1 MVAGLRQAVSS
12 ATYARGTSY
21 ALRGNVD
28 QATWKDELGELR
40 GRVRGS
46 GGQRYTTIARVQSDD
61 HTAGAAS
68 WRFVSGRCS
77 CPVGV
82 NCKHVVALVLA
93 VTGGSPDHADPPEPA
108 ARGSAAHEEA
118 LHALEHVAAAAR
130 RAGPVAVGTTA
141 LRGAPRSGR
150 RGAAKAGAIPSAG
163 ALALEGRTPSA
174 RPRALEGA
182 ADGRPATPGWARSLG
197 DLLGPDVDGGFGDHA
212 QPRAR
217 GGATPLAI
225 ELSLEVDGPLGGTD
239 PRVTARLVRPGRT
252 GWVGAVGWDQLTAW
266 HHVVEFVPEQ
276 VRLLRELFA
285 LYRAGQQ
292 GHGYGYQTGES
303 RRIDLTAFGSRH
315 LWPMLAEAEQLG
327 VGLVHGRK
335 RLGEIARPRTADL
348 VLDIA
353 RREQGDDDRAA
364 LTIVPVLRFDGVL
377 APDLMPVTFV
387 GADGHGVV
395 YVERAQID
403 GRVHHRDWR
412 IRLASLTEPAAPAL
426 RRLAADGR
434 SVAVPAEA
442 EERFRQEFLPR
453 LRRLAPVVSSDES
466 FDVPEPVAPAL
477 VLRASYGDAHELDL
491 AWEWAYEIGGESRR
505 VPLRPDGGGDS
516 AAWRDPLAERQV
528 LAALDLPPA
537 VADLLHAARDGAAH
551 PTPAA
556 YPAPTQPGDQPT
568 LPTPAPSRFE
578 GAETMRVTT
587 EVLPLLVDQTGL
599 RVEVAGAAADYREVG
614 DSLRITVTTDQV
626 DGETDWFDLG
636 VTVTVDGREVPFRD
650 LFLALGRG
658 EEYLLLPD
666 GAYFSLGAPELAAL
680 RRLIEEARALTE
692 QPGNGLRISRF
703 QAGLWTEFAAL
714 GVVERQAE
722 AWRRQVGGLLQLTT
736 PNPDLRPPAT
746 LAATLRPYQLDGF
759 RWLAFLWENQ
769 LGGILA
775 DDMGLGKTLQ
785 ALALICHA
793 KQSATANGSAGAE
806 KTTGAEKSTGADED
820 AEADRAAEADGNAA
834 AAGSGFAPFLVV
846 APTSVVSN
854 WAAEAHRFAP
864 GLRTAAIA
872 DTERRRGIALREIAA
887 GVDVVITSY
896 TLFRLEFDDY
906 AALAWSALVL
916 DEAQMVKNH
925 LSKAYRCARLLPAP
939 FKLAITGT
947 PMENNLMELWSL
959 LSITAPGLFPNP
971 TRFREYYA
979 LPIERRH
986 DRELLTRLRARIRP
1000 LLLRRTKEQAAPELP
1015 PKQEQV
1021 LEIELH
1027 PRHRKLYQTQ
1037 LQRERQK
1044 VLGLVD
1050 DLNRNRLTILR
1061 SLTLLRQLSLHA
1073 GLVDDGQAQL
1083 PSAKIDTL
1091 LEQLTHVVAGGHRA
1105 LVFSQFTGFLGKVRA
1120 ELDDAGVEYC
1130 YLDGRTRDRADVV
1143 ERFRSGK
1150 ASVFLIS
1157 LKAGG
1162 FGLNLTEADY
1172 CFLLDPWWNPAT
1184 EAQAVDRTHRIGQTR
1199 NVLVYRLVARDTI
1212 EEKVMALKARKARLF
1227 SGVIDDGDAFGSSLT
1242 AEDVRH
1248 LFA

>member
-1 MVAGLRQAVSS
+1 MTGLRQAVSS

-28 QATWKDELGELR
+28 QAAWKGELGELR
-40 GRVRGS
+40 GLVRGS
-46 GGQRYTTIARVQSDD
+46 GGQRYTTIARVQPDD
-61 HTAGAAS
+61 HTAGAGAGPAS

-93 VTGGSPDHADPPEPA
+93 VAGGGLDDADAPDPA
-108 ARGSAAHEEA
+108 ARGSAAHDAA
-118 LHALEHVAAAAR
+118 LQALEHVAAAAR
-130 RAGPVAVGTTA
+130 RAGPVTVGATA
-141 LRGAPRSGR
+141 LRGASGPGR
-150 RGAAKAGAIPSAG
+150 RGTAKAGAAAP
-163 ALALEGRTPSA
+163 ALEGRTPSA
-174 RPRALEGA
+174 GPRALEGA
-182 ADGRPATPGWARSLG
+182 TRLAAPGWARSLG
-197 DLLGPDVDGGFGDHA
+197 DLLGLAADGGSGDHGE
-212 QPRAR
+212 PRAR

-225 ELSLEVDGPLGGTD
+225 ELSLEVDGPPGGSD

-276 VRLLRELFA
+276 VRLLREVFA

-292 GHGYGYQTGES
+292 GHGYGYQAGEG

-315 LWPMLAEAEQLG
+315 LWPMLAEAAQLG

-335 RLGEIARPRTADL
+335 RLGAIAPPRAADL
-348 VLDIA
+348 VVDIA
-353 RREQGDDDRAA
+353 RREEGDDGAT
-364 LTIVPVLRFDGVL
+364 LTIGSVLRFDGVL
-377 APDLMPVTFV
+377 APDLVPVAFV

-395 YVERAQID
+395 CVERAQLD
-403 GRVHHRDWR
+403 GRAHHRDWR
-412 IRLASLTEPAAPAL
+412 IRLASLSEPAAPAL

-434 SVAVPAEA
+434 SLAVPAAA
-442 EERFRQEFLPR
+442 EERFREEFLPR
-453 LRRLAPVVSSDES
+453 LRRLAPVVSGDES

-505 VPLRPDGGGDS
+505 VPLRPAGGDDGP
-516 AAWRDPLAERQV
+516 AWRDPHAERQV

-551 PTPAA
+551 PAPAA
-556 YPAPTQPGDQPT
+556 HPGDQPT

-587 EVLPLLVDQTGL
+587 EVLPLLAGQAGL

-614 DSLRITVTTDQV
+614 DSLRITVTTDQA

-636 VTVTVDGREVPFRD
+636 VTVTVDGREVPFRE

-666 GAYFSLGAPELAAL
+666 GAYFSLGVPELAAL

-692 QPGNGLRISRF
+692 QPGRGLRISRF
-703 QAGLWTEFAAL
+703 QAGLWAEFAAL

-722 AWRRQVGGLLQLTT
+722 AWRRQVGGLLALTT
-736 PNPDLRPPAT
+736 PNPGLRPPAT

-793 KQSATANGSAGAE
+793 KQSATARG
-806 KTTGAEKSTGADED
+806 STGADRTAGVTGPAGAREP
-820 AEADRAAEADGNAA
+820 AGADD
-834 AAGSGFAPFLVV
+834 AAGADEDDRPTGTAGSAFAPFLVV

-864 GLRTAAIA
+864 GLRTAVIV
-872 DTERRRGIALREIAA
+872 DTERRRGVALRDLAA
-887 GVDVVITSY
+887 EADVVLTSY

-906 AALAWSALVL
+906 AALTWSALVL

-925 LSKAYRCARLLPAP
+925 LSKAYQCARLLPAP

-1021 LEIELH
+1021 LEIDLH
-1027 PRHRKLYQTQ
+1027 PRHRRLYQTQ

-1044 VLGLVD
+1044 VLGLVN

-1073 GLVDDGQAQL
+1073 GLVDDGQARL

-1120 ELDDAGVEYC
+1120 ELGDAGVEYC

-1227 SGVIDDGDAFGSSLT
+1227 SGVIDDGDAFGASLT